1 MPLIDIHVI
10 KGSCTPEQKLQ
21 MMQEATE
28 MVGRVLAEPVKKLTW
43 VRVIEVGEDEW
54 MIAGEVFT
62 LEHVRKLRAGE
73 LES

>member
-1 MPLIDIHVI
+1 VPLIDIHVI
-10 KGSCTPEQKLQ
+10 KGSCTPEQKLRL
-21 MMQEATE
+21 MEEATE

-43 VRVIEVGEDEW
+43 VRIVETEEDAW

-73 LES
+73 LD